1 MSYSTFISKLL
12 GHAAPAA
19 PAAPPVA
26 NIGRFQGHQ
35 LPQDPRTALT
45 REILPTMSG
54 AAGMRLAASTS
65 GNSRF
70 YRGTDGMPPIRFPLT
85 GPPKVNQPKDLETA
99 AFKPN

>member
-1 MSYSTFISKLL
+1 MTLSSILGKLF
-12 GHAAPAA
+12 GKPTAAQAA
-19 PAAPPVA
+19 GAATA
-26 NIGRFQGHQ
+26 NIGIYQGHQ
-35 LPQDPRTALT
+35 LAQDPRAALT

-70 YRGTDGMPPIRFPLT
+70 YRGTDQVAPVRFPLT